1 MNKIRKTAVLA
12 SMLVAIGVGLVGCE
26 WESPSSSETWS
37 DSYNWVN
44 FSGVYKNPSGGS
56 VVTDFTSTVIPGSNT
71 PSTAVPVGPVNVGS
85 GDGGTTYSGNLLPN
99 VVPGSVQI
107 SAGSGGSATVFVDNG
122 SGGLTSIGSITMSG
136 FISYSSGAWSIDLAG
151 NNLASGTPITARYS
165 VFQSSG
171 TTVISGSGSG
181 TGHGSTGTKILSLT
195 LMQEGNLLTI
205 IDSDGM
211 SYSGKMGSL
220 RSASGDLGTAPRR
233 GDIVIGQYS
242 VKGSSRV
249 GLPVEIVGVL
259 QGTVSVSGGAT
270 SFVMSGRNI
279 QGQWI
284 EKVAGGKVG
293 DVVGVARDA
302 AINWVY
308 TGSVNVSP

>member
-1 MNKIRKTAVLA
+1 MNKIRKTAILA
-12 SMLVAIGVGLVGCE
+12 SMLVAIGIGIVGCE
-26 WESPSSSETWS
+26 WESPSSDETWS

-44 FSGVYKNPSGGS
+44 FSGIYKNPAGGS
-56 VVTDFTSTVIPGSNT
+56 VVTDFTSTT
-71 PSTAVPVGPVNVGS
+71 TATTNDANRPALPVGPTTVAI
-85 GDGGTTYSGNLLPN
+85 GDGGNSYSGLLLAD
-99 VVPGSVQI
+99 VVPGSLQI
-107 SAGSGGSATVFVDNG
+107 TAGGVVLTDNG
-122 SGGLTSIGSITMSG
+122 SGGLMPDSG
-136 FISYSSGAWSIDLAG
+136 LGTINGTISYLSGAWSINMGGIMITAG
-151 NNLASGTPITARYS
+151 QAITARYS
-165 VFQSSG
+165 VYQSSG
-171 TTVISGSGSG
+171 TTVVPGSGSSKTHG
-181 TGHGSTGTKILSLT
+181 TTGTKILSLT